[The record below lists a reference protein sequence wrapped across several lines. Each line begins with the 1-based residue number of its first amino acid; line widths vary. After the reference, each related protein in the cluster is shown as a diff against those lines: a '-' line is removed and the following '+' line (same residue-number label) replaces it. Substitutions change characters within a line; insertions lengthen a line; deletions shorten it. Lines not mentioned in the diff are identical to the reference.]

1 VPASSISTHT
11 LGDAN
16 APRLGLNQ
24 PATHVRR
31 SMSALAS
38 RPEPRPEAEIF
49 ADLAALCAS
58 PGYAEAIA
66 TICARDNM
74 VQLGAEG
81 MVGDVLSPMFSQDRL
96 IRTEVATLVGLLAQQ
111 PIDAA
116 GAPLET
122 VAKYVART
130 EALLLE
136 LHDALGQPWRVS
148 LRALLDGTSTADP
161 FSSGDAMREPVFYSG
176 ESAFSFQYRDFA
188 ASRYRADD
196 AWLLANRGF
205 DIATARDVVEAIGRL
220 QVRKVMAAMEARER
234 HGEATTAFLPAFA
247 FTAQEVAQ
255 VMGVTEARVARIL
268 EAFALDA
275 HDRNPRF
282 QKLQDFNATNATPLL
297 RLGNGRFLLFHI
309 YMLDEALYESPAFWI
324 SADKAYAE
332 TAKKHRGDYP
342 EQFTLE
348 RLAGVFG
355 KAAVYS
361 NVLLPAGRKARHG
374 EIDVLVVFGDHAIV
388 VQNKSK
394 RLTIASRQGDDTKL
408 REDFKQAIQD
418 ACDQARICAEALLK
432 PECVL
437 TDKAGQPIR
446 LARPIRRVFPVCL
459 VADHYPALAAQ
470 VRQFLRWTPTSN
482 VDAPLVT
489 DLFALDAMAEIL
501 GSPLRLLSY
510 LDLRARF
517 ADRVIFSHEM
527 TLLGYHLK
535 QNLWIDDDVDQ
546 IMLED
551 GLSADLEA
559 AMVVR
564 REGLPGPRTPPG
576 ILPATPDAPIA
587 HLVEQFER
595 NPDAVE
601 LGLRLLHLSGRS
613 MQTLTDGIG
622 MVVAASRRDGA
633 RHDFGMGFGD
643 AGLTVHSN
651 PAPIDEARDFLRAHC
666 TLKKHQQKADTW
678 YGLLVDP
685 VSGDICEALRLHYRW
700 APDPTL
706 DEVVKDLR
714 PRPMPAQGLRGIHF
728 AKIKRNAPCPCG
740 SGRKWKVCC
749 RL

>member
-1 VPASSISTHT
+1 
-11 LGDAN
+11 
-16 APRLGLNQ
+16 
-24 PATHVRR
+24 
-31 SMSALAS
+31 MSALVS

-74 VQLGAEG
+74 VELGAEG
-81 MVGDVLSPMFSQDRL
+81 MVGDVLSPMFSQERL
-96 IRTEVATLVGLLAQQ
+96 IRTEVATLVGLLARQ
-111 PIDAA
+111 PIDPA
-116 GAPLET
+116 GAPPET
-122 VAKYVART
+122 VAEYIART

-148 LRALLDGTSTADP
+148 LRALLDGTSSAEP

-176 ESAFSFQYRDFA
+176 ESAFSFQYRDLA
-188 ASRYRADD
+188 VARYGADD
-196 AWLLANRGF
+196 AWLVANRGF
-205 DIATARDVVEAIGRL
+205 DIGTARDVVVAISRL
-220 QVRKVMAAMEARER
+220 QVRKVLAAIQVRNR
-234 HGEATTAFLPAFA
+234 DGEAAAPLLPAFA
-247 FTAQEVAQ
+247 FTAQEVAA
-255 VMGVTEARVARIL
+255 VIGAAEARVTPVL
-268 EAFALDA
+268 EAFALAVD
-275 HDRNPRF
+275 DRNLRF

-297 RLGNGRFLLFHI
+297 RLGDGRYLLFHH
-309 YMLDEALYESPAFWI
+309 YSLDEALYESPAFWM
-324 SADKAYAE
+324 SDDRAYAA
-332 TAKKHRGDYP
+332 TATKHRGDYP
-342 EQFTLE
+342 ERFTLE
-348 RLAGVFG
+348 RLSGVFG
-355 KAAVYS
+355 QAAVYS

-418 ACDQARICAEALLK
+418 ACDQARICAEVLLK
-432 PECVL
+432 PKCVL
-437 TDKAGQPIR
+437 TDKAGRPIR

-470 VRQFLRWTPTSN
+470 VRQFLRWTPTAG

-501 GSPLRLLSY
+501 GSPLRVLSY

-517 ADRVIFSHEM
+517 GDRVLFSHEM

-535 QNLWIDDDVDQ
+535 QNLWIEDDFDQ
-546 IMLED
+546 IVLED
-551 GLSADLEA
+551 DLSADLEA

-576 ILPATPDAPIA
+576 ILPTSPNAPVA
-587 HLVEQFER
+587 HLVQQFER

-622 MVVAASRRDGA
+622 IVVSAARRDGG

-643 AGLTVHSN
+643 AGLTVHANS
-651 PAPIDEARDFLRAHC
+651 APKPEARDFLHAHC

-685 VSGDICEALRLHYRW
+685 ASGDICEALRLHYPW

-706 DEVVKDLR
+706 DEVAKDLR
-714 PRPMPAQGLRGIHF
+714 PRPMPAQGLRGVRIP
-728 AKIKRNAPCPCG
+728 KIGRNARCSCG

-749 RL
+749 RP

>member
-1 VPASSISTHT
+1 
-11 LGDAN
+11 
-16 APRLGLNQ
+16 
-24 PATHVRR
+24 
-31 SMSALAS
+31 MSASAS

-66 TICARDNM
+66 TICARDNI
-74 VQLGAEG
+74 VALGADG

-96 IRTEVATLVGLLAQQ
+96 IRTEVATLVGLLARQ
-111 PIDAA
+111 PIDPA
-116 GAPLET
+116 GAPPKT
-122 VAKYVART
+122 VAEYIART

-136 LHDALGQPWRVS
+136 LHDALGQPWRIS
-148 LRALLDGTSTADP
+148 LHALMDGTSRADP

-188 ASRYRADD
+188 VSRYRADD

-205 DIATARDVVEAIGRL
+205 DIATARDVVVAIGRL
-220 QVRKVMAAMEARER
+220 QARKVLAVMQDRER
-234 HGEATTAFLPAFA
+234 DGEATTAFLPAFA
-247 FTAQEVAQ
+247 FTAQEVAEL
-255 VMGVTEARVARIL
+255 MGSTDARVAPVL
-268 EAFALDA
+268 EAFALNA
-275 HDRNPRF
+275 NDRNPRF

-297 RLGNGRFLLFHI
+297 RLGDGRFLLFHI
-309 YMLDEALYESPAFWI
+309 YSLDEALYESPAFWM
-324 SADKAYAE
+324 SVDRGYAS
-332 TAKKHRGDYP
+332 TATTHRGDFP
-342 EQFTLE
+342 ERFTLE

-394 RLTIASRQGDDTKL
+394 RLTMASRQGDDTKL

-418 ACDQARICAEALLK
+418 ACDQARVCAEVLLK
-432 PECVL
+432 PGCVL

-446 LARPIRRVFPVCL
+446 LARPMRRVFPVCL

-470 VRQFLRWTPTSN
+470 VRQFLHWPPTAS

-501 GSPLRLLSY
+501 GSPLRVLSY

-517 ADRVIFSHEM
+517 GGRVLFSHEM

-535 QNLWIDDDVDQ
+535 QNLWIDEDVDQ

-576 ILPATPDAPIA
+576 ILPATPNAPIA

-622 MVVAASRRDGA
+622 MVVAATRRDGG

-643 AGLTVHSN
+643 AGLTVHAN
-651 PAPIDEARDFLRAHC
+651 PAPEAEAREFLRAHC

-678 YGLLVDP
+678 YGLLVDAA
-685 VSGDICEALRLHYRW
+685 SGDICEALRVHYPW
-700 APDPTL
+700 SPDPAL
-706 DEVVKDLR
+706 DEVAKDLR
-714 PRPMPAQGLRGIHF
+714 SRPMPAQGPRGVHIP
-728 AKIKRNAPCPCG
+728 KIGRNAPCPCG
-740 SGRKWKVCC
+740 SGRKWKVCH
-749 RL
+749 RP

>member
-1 VPASSISTHT
+1 
-11 LGDAN
+11 
-16 APRLGLNQ
+16 
-24 PATHVRR
+24 
-31 SMSALAS
+31 MSAPAS

-74 VQLGAEG
+74 VELGTDG

-96 IRTEVATLVGLLAQQ
+96 IRTEVATLVGLLARQ
-111 PIDAA
+111 PIDPAA
-116 GAPLET
+116 APLDAVTE
-122 VAKYVART
+122 YIART
-130 EALLLE
+130 ETLLLE

-148 LRALLDGTSTADP
+148 LRALMDGKSSADP

-188 ASRYRADD
+188 VSRYRADD

-205 DIATARDVVEAIGRL
+205 DIATARDVVVAISRL
-220 QVRKVMAAMEARER
+220 QVRKVLTTMHDRKR
-234 HGEATTAFLPAFA
+234 DGEVTTAFLPAFA
-247 FTAQEVAQ
+247 FTAQEVAEI
-255 VMGVTEARVARIL
+255 MGATEARVAPVL

-275 HDRNPRF
+275 DDRNPRF

-297 RLGNGRFLLFHI
+297 RLGSGRFLLFHI
-309 YMLDEALYESPAFWI
+309 YSLDEALYESPAFWI
-324 SADKAYAE
+324 SADQAYAA
-332 TAKKHRGDYP
+332 TARKHRGDYP

-355 KAAVYS
+355 KAAVHS

-374 EIDVLVVFGDHAIV
+374 EIDVLAVFGDHAIV

-418 ACDQARICAEALLK
+418 ACDQARICAEVLLK
-432 PECVL
+432 PGSVL

-446 LARPIRRVFPVCL
+446 LVHPIRRVFPVCL

-470 VRQFLRWTPTSN
+470 VRQFLRWTPTAG

-501 GSPLRLLSY
+501 GSPLRVMSY

-517 ADRVIFSHEM
+517 GDRVLFSHEM

-576 ILPATPDAPIA
+576 ILPETPNAPIV

-601 LGLRLLHLSGRS
+601 LGLRLMHLSGRS

-622 MVVAASRRDGA
+622 MVVAATRRDGG

-643 AGLTVHSN
+643 AGLTVHAN
-651 PAPIDEARDFLRAHC
+651 PAPAAEAREFLRAHC

-685 VSGDICEALRLHYRW
+685 GSGDISEALRLRYPW
-700 APDPTL
+700 VPDPAL
-706 DEVVKDLR
+706 DEVAKDLR
-714 PRPMPAQGLRGIHF
+714 PRPMPAPGPRGVGS
-728 AKIKRNAPCPCG
+728 AKIRRNEPCPCG
-740 SGRKWKVCC
+740 SGRKWKVCH
-749 RL
+749 RP

>member
-1 VPASSISTHT
+1 
-11 LGDAN
+11 
-16 APRLGLNQ
+16 
-24 PATHVRR
+24 
-31 SMSALAS
+31 MSASAS

-58 PGYAEAIA
+58 SGYAEAIA

-74 VQLGAEG
+74 VSLGAEG
-81 MVGDVLSPMFSQDRL
+81 MVGEVLSPMFSQERL
-96 IRTEVATLVGLLAQQ
+96 IRTEVATLVGLLARR
-111 PIDAA
+111 PIDPAS
-116 GAPLET
+116 APPDM
-122 VAKYVART
+122 VAEYIART

-148 LRALLDGTSTADP
+148 LRAMMDGTSSVDP

-188 ASRYRADD
+188 VARYRADD
-196 AWLLANRGF
+196 PWLRANRGF
-205 DIATARDVVEAIGRL
+205 DIATARDVVVAISLL
-220 QVRKVMAAMEARER
+220 QVRKVLAAMKVRER
-234 HGEATTAFLPAFA
+234 GGEATAPLLPAFA
-247 FTAQEVAQ
+247 FTAQEVAE
-255 VMGVTEARVARIL
+255 VMGAAKARVAPVL

-275 HDRNPRF
+275 GDRNPRF

-297 RLGNGRFLLFHI
+297 RLGDGRFLLFQI
-309 YMLDEALYESPAFWI
+309 YSLDEALYESPAFWI
-324 SADKAYAE
+324 SADPAYAE

-374 EIDVLVVFGDHAIV
+374 EIDVLVVFGDHAVV

-394 RLTIASRQGDDTKL
+394 RLTIASRQGDDTTL
-408 REDFKQAIQD
+408 RKDFKQAIQD
-418 ACDQARICAEALLK
+418 ACDQARICAEVLLE
-432 PECVL
+432 PGCVL

-470 VRQFLRWTPTSN
+470 VRQFLRWTPAVG

-489 DLFALDAMAEIL
+489 DLFALDAMVEIL
-501 GSPLRLLSY
+501 GTPLRVLSY

-517 ADRVIFSHEM
+517 GGRVVFNHEM

-535 QNLWIDDDVDQ
+535 QNLWIDDEFDQ
-546 IMLED
+546 IMLD
-551 GLSADLEA
+551 DSLSADLEA

-564 REGLPGPRTPPG
+564 RERLPGPRTPPG
-576 ILPATPDAPIA
+576 ILPTSPNAPVA
-587 HLVEQFER
+587 HLVRQFER

-613 MQTLTDGIG
+613 MQALTDGVG
-622 MVVAASRRDGA
+622 MVVAATRRDGG
-633 RHDFGMGFGD
+633 RHDFGLGFGD
-643 AGLTVHSN
+643 AGLTVHAS
-651 PAPIDEARDFLRAHC
+651 PAPAAAARDFLRAHC

-678 YGLLVDP
+678 FGLLVDP
-685 VSGDICEALRLHYRW
+685 VSGDICEALRLHYPW

-706 DEVVKDLR
+706 DEVAKDLR
-714 PRPMPAQGLRGIHF
+714 PRPMPAQGQRGVRIP
-728 AKIKRNAPCPCG
+728 KIKRNAPCPCG

-749 RL
+749 RPQA